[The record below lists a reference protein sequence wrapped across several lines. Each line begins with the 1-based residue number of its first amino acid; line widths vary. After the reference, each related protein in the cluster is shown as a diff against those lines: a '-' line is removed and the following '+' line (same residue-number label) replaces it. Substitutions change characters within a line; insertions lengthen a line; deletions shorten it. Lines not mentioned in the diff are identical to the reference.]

1 MTFRSHTLP
10 ARAFVLC
17 ATVALLALAPACA
30 PQAAPDTRAADESA
44 IRAAEAQW
52 AKAAGSKDV
61 DATVAFYSDDAQFL
75 PPNESRITGKKGIRD
90 SWAAMLGMA
99 DTITWEPTKVEVA
112 SSGEL
117 GYVIGSYTLTMKDPK
132 GATITDKGKILDVW
146 KKQADGTW
154 KCIADMYN
162 TDTPLPAP
170 PPEAK
175 K

>member
-1 MTFRSHTLP
+1 MTFRSQTLP

-17 ATVALLALAPACA
+17 ATVALLALAPGCA
-30 PQAAPDTRAADESA
+30 PQAAPDTRAADEAA

-52 AKAAGSKDV
+52 AKTAGAKDV
-61 DATVAFYSDDAQFL
+61 DGTVAFYSDDARFL
-75 PPNESRITGKKGIRD
+75 PPNEPLITGKKAIRD

-117 GYVIGSYTLTMKDPK
+117 GYVTGAYTLTMKDPK

-146 KKQADGTW
+146 RKQADGTW
-154 KCIADMYN
+154 KCVADMYSS
-162 TDTPLPAP
+162 DLPVPAP
-170 PPEAK
+170 EQK